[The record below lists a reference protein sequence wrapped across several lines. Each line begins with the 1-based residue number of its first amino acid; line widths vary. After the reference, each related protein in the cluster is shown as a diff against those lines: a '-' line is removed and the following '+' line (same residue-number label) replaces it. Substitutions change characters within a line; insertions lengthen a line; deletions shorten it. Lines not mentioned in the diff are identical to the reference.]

1 MLNHRDFPVDKSIA
15 VRCPIDDHFAALA
28 GMATGLALAASIF
41 LDSFWAREALL
52 VAKEVDLC

>member
-15 VRCPIDDHFAALA
+15 VCAPKDDHFAILA
-28 GMATGLALAASIF
+28 GMAAGLALVASIF
-41 LDSFWAREALL
+41 LDSPWAQEALS